1 MKKIVV
7 LGCENSHANSF
18 LGFIRDDK
26 RFADVEVIGVY
37 SDEKEAM
44 EKVATTFNVPTM
56 ENYDDAVGKVDG
68 VVITARHGDN
78 HYKYA
83 APYIPSGVPMF
94 IDKPITVSEEDAIAF
109 AKELKEKGV
118 QVTGGSSCR
127 YDKTVLALKEDAK
140 NETNGKTVG
149 GFVSCPLNSKM
160 GYGGFYFYSQHLV
173 EVMGEIFGRYP
184 KSVKAYCVGENI
196 NVTFRY
202 ENYDVN
208 GLFAEGCYGC
218 YYVARAAAD
227 GSKGGALVI
236 DSSIFLAEWEAF
248 YGLMNGGKG
257 ELSYEDFIAPVF
269 VLNAIERSMKSG
281 NEEQV
286 NKIQL

>member
-26 RFADVEVIGVY
+26 RFAGVEVIGVY
-37 SDEKEAM
+37 SDETEAM
-44 EKVATTFNVPTM
+44 EKVAKEFNVPTM
-56 ENYDDAVGKVDG
+56 ENYDSAVGKVDG

-94 IDKPITVSEEDAIAF
+94 IDKPITVSESDAIAF
-109 AKELKEKGV
+109 AKALKENGV

-140 NETNGKTVG
+140 NKVNGDTVG
-149 GFVSCPLNSKM
+149 GFVACPLNSKM
-160 GYGGFYFYSQHLV
+160 GYGGFYFYAQHLV
-173 EVMGEIFGRYP
+173 EVIAEIFGRYP
-184 KSVKAYCVGENI
+184 KSVKTYVAGENV
-196 NVTFRY
+196 NVVFRY

-208 GLFAEGCYGC
+208 GLFVEGGFGC
-218 YYVARAAAD
+218 YYALRTAMD
-227 GSKGGALVI
+227 GSKGGAITI
-236 DSSIFLAEWEAF
+236 DSAIFLAEWESF
-248 YGLMNGGKG
+248 YNLLQGGKG
-257 ELSYEDFIAPVF
+257 ELSYEEFISPVF
-269 VLNAIERSMKSG
+269 ILNAIDRSMQSG
-281 NEEQV
+281 EEEKV
-286 NKIQL
+286 RGIVL